1 MDFKIPTG
9 WLLVM
14 SKTLTHDAHRLIFT
28 HAYPSYFIFRP
39 RRERMSLFCNGAVTP
54 RNNSRLRSL
63 GSDNLPG
70 QTNRDID
77 DSNFNLNSPDNHK
90 SSLLSTSTKSTT
102 VDSPPPRCVSFP
114 ANLPGRDKNIIFEPG
129 GENGIENSAYRK
141 DCEDVTLRTPNGS
154 VIRSFS
160 AGSRYK
166 RNGVIHPAN
175 TPRVTITAEVVN
187 ENEPAEKPTEN
198 IDNNES
204 EHNLHVP
211 SNDQDE
217 RTDGLVSAANKPLT
231 AEG

>member
-1 MDFKIPTG
+1 MLKFQ
-9 WLLVM
+9 V
-14 SKTLTHDAHRLIFT
+14 KTLTHDAKFHNFYTRISFL
-28 HAYPSYFIFRP
+28 YFIFRP
-39 RRERMSLFCNGAVTP
+39 RRERMSLFRNGAVTP

-70 QTNRDID
+70 QTNHDVD
-77 DSNFNLNSPDNHK
+77 ESNFNLNSPDNHK
-90 SSLLSTSTKSTT
+90 SNLLSTSTKSTT

-114 ANLPGRDKNIIFEPG
+114 FNLPGRDKNVILGPAG

-141 DCEDVTLRTPNGS
+141 DCEDVTLRKPNGS
-154 VIRSFS
+154 AIRSFS

-166 RNGVIHPAN
+166 RNVVIHPVN

-198 IDNNES
+198 VNKNES

-211 SNDQDE
+211 SNDHDE
-217 RTDGLVSAANKPLT
+217 KTDGLVSAANRPLT